1 MPEGSTEKDTKQMKK
16 TAVSFGADEH
26 TLLTGMDQDI
36 WEEVD
41 TEEEIEKVKE
51 EDDFKEEEE
60 VKETNYKKYVIIDV
74 GGERHQACQDSL
86 TRYPQTRLGKLVNS
100 SNIEEILSLCEEY
113 VPGDPPEFFFDRNPE
128 SFAAVLE
135 MYRSGKFHIPDNG
148 KACAMVLRR
157 EFHYWGLEELNLEA
171 CCALK
176 FYPQVEVCNTQLEGE
191 VAEKVKEEEEM
202 KAEEFG
208 DSKVAQ
214 IQHVYNHYRNTVN
227 FCSFEGL

>member
-1 MPEGSTEKDTKQMKK
+1 
-16 TAVSFGADEH
+16 
-26 TLLTGMDQDI
+26 MDQDI

-41 TEEEIEKVKE
+41 TEEEIEKLKD

-74 GGERHQACQDSL
+74 GGERHQACRDSL
-86 TRYPQTRLGKLVNS
+86 TRYPQTRLGKLVNL

-148 KACAMVLRR
+148 KSCAMVMRR
-157 EFHYWGLEELNLEA
+157 DFLYWGLEELNLEA

-176 FYPQVEVCNTQLEGE
+176 FYPQVDVCNTQLEGE
-191 VAEKVKEEEEM
+191 VAE
-202 KAEEFG
+202 
-208 DSKVAQ
+208 Q
-214 IQHVYNHYRNTVN
+214 IRNVCG
-227 FCSFEGL
+227 F